1 MDNKEIKFK
10 DLKQIEIPKSQNLE
24 YEDMFFDI
32 NKIIDTLPT
41 MTMIIGGRG
50 IGKTFS
56 AKRYCIEEFLKTG
69 NQFMWVRRTSA
80 QIDPSRIFGDIVD
93 YIPNTISYKVGETGQ
108 LTTIYIDGKLAGF
121 MASVST
127 GYNLKSQS
135 FPKVDKIVYDEFL
148 KTENERR
155 IKNEPFLFLEMV
167 ESIIRLKPNLKILML
182 ANSTNLNNDYFSYFQ
197 IVLDDIVDN
206 HSVIRVNDSL
216 GVLKLEDNQEYI
228 EKKLNTPFGQLI
240 KDTPYYEYAVKND
253 WNTGFVNRLYIDT
266 TLFKFPSMND
276 FSLCVG
282 KTFYYFT
289 LLDKYKCSL
298 YISQHSKPSNKC
310 YTHILDFVEKGINYI
325 DSKTLRNTLDKY
337 IPLFYDN
344 KIKFDSINT
353 FSKIIP
359 LLLPND
365 YNNYI

>member
-1 MDNKEIKFK
+1 MALFSDNKLI
-10 DLKQIEIPKSQNLE
+10 QIPKNQELE
-24 YEDMFFDI
+24 FDSMFFDV

-56 AKRYCIEEFLKTG
+56 AKRYCIEDFLKTG

-80 QIDPSRIFGDIVD
+80 QIEPSRIFGDIVD
-93 YIPNTISYKVGETGQ
+93 YIPNTISYKVGDTGQ
-108 LTTIYIDGKLAGF
+108 LTTIYIDDKLAGF

-135 FPKVDKIVYDEFL
+135 FPKVNKIIYDEFL

-167 ESIIRLKPNLKILML
+167 ESVIRLKPDLKILLL

-197 IVLDDIVDN
+197 IVLDDIIEN
-206 HSVIRVNDSL
+206 HNLIKINQSL
-216 GVLKLEDNQEYI
+216 AVLKLADNEDYI
-228 EKKLNTPFGQLI
+228 NKKLNTPFGKLI
-240 KDTPYYEYAVKND
+240 QNTPYYDYAVKND
-253 WNTGFVNRLYIDT
+253 WNTGFTNRMYIDE
-266 TLFKFPSMND
+266 TLNRYPSKDD

-282 KTFYYFT
+282 NSYYYFT
-289 LLDKYKCSL
+289 PMDKYKCKL
-298 YISQHSKPSNKC
+298 FISKQDKPSLNC
-310 YTHILDFVEKGINYI
+310 YTHIIDFVEKGVNYI
-325 DSKTLRNTLDKY
+325 DYRTLRNMLDKY
-337 IPLFYDN
+337 TPLFYDN

-353 FSKIIP
+353 FNKLIS
-359 LLLPND
+359 LLLPYD